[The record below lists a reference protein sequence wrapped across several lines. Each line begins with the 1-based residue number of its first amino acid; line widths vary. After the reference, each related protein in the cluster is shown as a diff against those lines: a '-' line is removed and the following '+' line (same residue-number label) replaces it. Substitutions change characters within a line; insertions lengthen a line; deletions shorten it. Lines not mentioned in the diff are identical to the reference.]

1 VAVRLM
7 EGLAKQLKKPPEISS
22 KIEAT
27 EEE

>member
-1 VAVRLM
+1 M